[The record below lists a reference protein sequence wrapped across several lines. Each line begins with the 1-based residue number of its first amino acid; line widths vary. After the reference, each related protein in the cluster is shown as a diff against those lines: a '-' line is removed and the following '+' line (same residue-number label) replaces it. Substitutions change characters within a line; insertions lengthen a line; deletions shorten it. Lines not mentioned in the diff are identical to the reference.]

1 MWNASGDKQ
10 DRSDRRR
17 YKRAH
22 VLYSG
27 RLFSGKRGLEGLV
40 LDLSANGAR
49 VRFHE
54 PIAVNSAMTLRLA
67 VSVVL
72 IVEVAWQEVYCLG
85 LQFREVPGRISS
97 IFTGLLPEDCLAT
110 A

>member
-10 DRSDRRR
+10 GRSDRRR

-22 VLYSG
+22 VLLSG
-27 RLFSGKRGLEGLV
+27 RLFSGKRDIEGLV

-49 VRFHE
+49 IRFHE
-54 PIAVNSAMTLRLA
+54 PIAANSAMTLRLA
-67 VSVVL
+67 GSVDL
-72 IVEVAWQEVYCLG
+72 KVEVAWQKGNSLG

-97 IFTGLLPEDCLAT
+97 IFAGLLPEDGLAT

>member
-1 MWNASGDKQ
+1 MWNASDDKQ

-22 VLYSG
+22 VLFSG
-27 RLFSGKRGLEGLV
+27 RLFSGKRSNEGLI

-49 VRFHE
+49 IRFRE
-54 PIAVNSAMTLRLA
+54 PIAADSEMTLRLA
-67 VSVVL
+67 ESIDL
-72 IVEVAWQEVYCLG
+72 DVEVAWQKGNRLG
-85 LQFREVPGRISS
+85 LQFREMPGRISS
-97 IFTGLLPEDCLAT
+97 IFAGLLPEDCLVT

>member
-1 MWNASGDKQ
+1 MWNASDDQQG
-10 DRSDRRR
+10 RSDRRR

-22 VLYSG
+22 VLFSG
-27 RLFSGKRGLEGLV
+27 RLFSGKRGIEGLV

-49 VRFHE
+49 IQFHE

-67 VSVVL
+67 ESVDL
-72 IVEVAWQEVYCLG
+72 EVEVAWQKGNRLG

-97 IFTGLLPEDCLAT
+97 IFAGLLPEDCLA
-110 A
+110 AA

>member
-1 MWNASGDKQ
+1 MWSASDDKQ

-22 VLYSG
+22 VLFSG
-27 RLFSGKRGLEGLV
+27 RLFSGKRGIDGLV

-49 VRFHE
+49 VQFHE

-67 VSVVL
+67 ETVD
-72 IVEVAWQEVYCLG
+72 IKVEVAWQSGNSLG
-85 LQFREVPGRISS
+85 LQFLAMPGQISS
-97 IFTGLLPEDCLAT
+97 IFAGLLPEDCLVLV
-110 A
+110 

>member
-1 MWNASGDKQ
+1 MWNASDDKQ

-22 VLYSG
+22 VLFSG
-27 RLFSGKRGLEGLV
+27 RLLSGKRSVEGLI

-49 VRFHE
+49 IRFHE
-54 PIAVNSAMTLRLA
+54 PITADSAMTLRLA
-67 VSVVL
+67 ESVDL
-72 IVEVAWQEVYCLG
+72 KVEVAWQNGNSLG
-85 LQFREVPGRISS
+85 LQFREVPARISS
-97 IFTGLLPEDCLAT
+97 IFAGLLPEDCLAT

>member
-1 MWNASGDKQ
+1 MWNASDDKQ

-22 VLYSG
+22 VLFSG
-27 RLFSGKRGLEGLV
+27 RLFSGKQGTEGLV

-54 PIAVNSAMTLRLA
+54 PIAANSAMTLRLA
-67 VSVVL
+67 ESVDFK
-72 IVEVAWQEVYCLG
+72 VEVAWQEGNSLG
-85 LQFREVPGRISS
+85 LRFLEVPARISS
-97 IFTGLLPEDCLAT
+97 IFAGLLPEDCLVT